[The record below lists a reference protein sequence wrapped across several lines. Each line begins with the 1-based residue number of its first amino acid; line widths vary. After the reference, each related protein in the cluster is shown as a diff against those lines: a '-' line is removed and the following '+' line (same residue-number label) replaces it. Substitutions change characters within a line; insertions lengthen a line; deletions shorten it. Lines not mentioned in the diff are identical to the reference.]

1 MSFIDKF
8 KNLWFGIDV
17 FFLVI
22 GDFNIKW
29 NRVLYDMLGF
39 IYFDFNLNGI
49 DDVIFRIWMLMFYW
63 FLELVCLENLF

>member
-29 NRVLYDMLGF
+29 NRVLYDKLGF
-39 IYFDFNLNGI
+39 LYILI
-49 DDVIFRIWMLMFYW
+49 LI
-63 FLELVCLENLF
+63 